1 MDSWPHAG
9 EFLRATAD
17 GSLFMGPI
25 RRRVWLLRG
34 VVWVVLY
41 FDRLIR
47 DTVCLTVHAPKTN
60 EGQISLSILYAHIHW
75 KYTWIEIVQIWLLLG
90 TEMLTWLFRGV
101 CLCSPVQES
110 ESSDVTECI
119 VWNGGCRH
127 SQIKGSDWK
136 REEAYDQN
144 QTCSLVTKPMPAFL
158 ISVVLRVKSIY
169 LAACRLII
177 FIFYSECIKR
187 SLKISAFCKWKL

>member
-1 MDSWPHAG
+1 VQTGQDNFAWSTEIVHIRKGYTVKMDSWPHAG

-60 EGQISLSILYAHIHW
+60 EGQISLSILYAHIH
-75 KYTWIEIVQIWLLLG
+75 
-90 TEMLTWLFRGV
+90 
-101 CLCSPVQES
+101 
-110 ESSDVTECI
+110 
-119 VWNGGCRH
+119 
-127 SQIKGSDWK
+127 
-136 REEAYDQN
+136 
-144 QTCSLVTKPMPAFL
+144 
-158 ISVVLRVKSIY
+158 
-169 LAACRLII
+169 
-177 FIFYSECIKR
+177 
-187 SLKISAFCKWKL
+187 